1 MFFVDEFALELLELA
16 NSSDQTE
23 RMQAAYL
30 IGELSEIPQE
40 LLNILYKLLQD
51 EFLEVQTTANE
62 ALKKVLRRQF
72 DIDDNLDGVSS

>member
-1 MFFVDEFALELLELA
+1 MFFVDEFALELLELS